1 MRNMRG
7 VDTNDLNV
15 YVLLGIFDTHLLSFL
30 KGHVDNMLKK
40 IILWISLSILIT

>member
-15 YVLLGIFDTHLLSFL
+15 YVLLGIFDTHLLSFF
-30 KGHVDNMLKK
+30 KGHVDNMFLKR
-40 IILWISLSILIT
+40 LSFG